1 MFVFAKLACRFLHA
15 FKPSLLQLFEKIRA
29 QSNVESVRKMSMS
42 APDPAQFL
50 DKAIVEFT
58 SATCAVLE
66 NEGHVRLGIRRY
78 GNMDKEIT
86 IG

>member
-1 MFVFAKLACRFLHA
+1 
-15 FKPSLLQLFEKIRA
+15 
-29 QSNVESVRKMSMS
+29 MSMS